1 MNIETKKKVK
11 MAIMYWVLFFVTIIL
26 AFYIALDTYE
36 MGRPSFILLENLSN
50 KYVIL
55 EIRGNEKHIFDIH
68 KASLAP

>member
-11 MAIMYWVLFFVTIIL
+11 STILYWVLFFVTLLL
-26 AFYIALDTYE
+26 AFYIALDTYGKE
-36 MGRPSFILLENLSN
+36 QSSFILLENLSN